1 MHKLLNIRHFET
13 LRTFSSITTEDV
25 IYYIEFY
32 TNAKINDESK
42 GELYQQ
48 LAGKPNSFQL
58 TLEFS
63 MLVFNFD
70 IRQGKKTISAQLRY
84 GLN

>member
-1 MHKLLNIRHFET
+1 
-13 LRTFSSITTEDV
+13 V

-32 TNAKINDESK
+32 TSAKINDESK
-42 GELYQQ
+42 AELYQQ

-70 IRQGKKTISAQLRY
+70 IRQDKKTISAQLRY

>member
-13 LRTFSSITTEDV
+13 LRTFSAITTEDV

-32 TNAKINDESK
+32 TNAKINDESR

-63 MLVFNFD
+63 MLVFKFD
-70 IRQGKKTISAQLRY
+70 IRQDKKTISAQLLC